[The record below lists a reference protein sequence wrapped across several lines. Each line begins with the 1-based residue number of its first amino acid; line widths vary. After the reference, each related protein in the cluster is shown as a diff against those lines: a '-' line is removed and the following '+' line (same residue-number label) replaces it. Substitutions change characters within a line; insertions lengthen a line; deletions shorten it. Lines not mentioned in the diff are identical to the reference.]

1 MIKLC
6 LVFHASVLAILLFRY
21 QISCLQNCSARHP
34 TSTPRN
40 VLNCDVHLCHLNST
54 CMSRRN
60 FSDRIETLHSQID
73 TVIMNDI
80 DREIQSNVQRI
91 NDCIAPYSRFI
102 DSEKSKLSKAL
113 VALKSLRK
121 TTRDIQNKLK

>member
-1 MIKLC
+1 VHFLIN
-6 LVFHASVLAILLFRY
+6 S
-21 QISCLQNCSARHP
+21 SALHP
-34 TSTPRN
+34 TSLSRN
-40 VLNCDVHLCHLNST
+40 VLNFDVLLCHLNST
-54 CMSRRN
+54 CASRRN